1 MSKIQEPVSSSE
13 MRFLLEPEKAQ
24 NSYICCLFY
33 FYFFHRKGNKPSAHS
48 NAADMLAGKTLSLTK
63 MTRLIILERRC
74 FTPSPNMKN
83 SCEFSWTTLFNFKK
97 SYFLILTKMIRK
109 KKSCRPV
116 QQFSGKGTCC
126 QVWWS
131 VFYRWTHTWRMEKTD
146 FQTCPLSPQM
156 HDVACASSNR

>member
-24 NSYICCLFY
+24 NSYICCFFY

-83 SCEFSWTTLFNFKK
+83 SCEFSWTILFNFKK
-97 SYFLILTKMIRK
+97 SYFLILTKTIRQ
-109 KKSCRPV
+109 KSLAGQCN
-116 QQFSGKGTCC
+116 S
-126 QVWWS
+126 S
-131 VFYRWTHTWRMEKTD
+131 VPKVLVAKSDSLCSIAGPTHGGWRK
-146 FQTCPLSPQM
+146 QTSKACPLSPQM